1 MLGKIYKIIHSQSNI
16 CYVGSTFNSLKGRFA
31 QHKADYKRNHNIS
44 IYKYFEQHGIDN
56 FKMILIK
63 EYEVIDRRHLEVYEQ
78 LWINKLRC
86 INKAPV
92 IEFLL
97 KECRKQTLK
106 KYYENNKEKEANR
119 QREFIKKN
127 KERYSATTECECG
140 GHYTYK
146 NKSAHFK
153 SKKHLVYLSSDK

>member
-31 QHKADYKRNHNIS
+31 QHKVDYKCKKNKFS
-44 IYKYFEQHGIDN
+44 IHPYFKQFGIDN
-56 FKMILIK
+56 FKIILIK
-63 EYEVIDRRHLEVYEQ
+63 EYEVVDRRHLEVYEQ
-78 LWINKLRC
+78 LWINKLKS

-92 IEFLL
+92 VEFLL

-127 KERYSATTECECG
+127 KERYSTTTNCECG

-153 SKKHLVYLSSDK
+153 SKKHLENK